1 MYEEREHVGVGEQT
15 MYNCLQCSSKF
26 KHKYSLTRHIKTNH
40 TWDEYK
46 CDKCES
52 SFGRMCVLARHKRMK
67 HTLQKCGECD
77 FVTNE
82 KYGLEHHMLGIDPT
96 ETEISIEKSALCGVN
111 MEQTFKVRTFKVVEG
126 KYPLNVLKDYDVK
139 IKKILKKMLG
149 RGKTVKSY
157 IGLKIR
163 MKKCGVDGGNIKKN
177 NIEVWFEGGIR
188 ALNSETCVSLL
199 CEVTRENIM
208 EDFEAFDEKRDGWV
222 FERVVNLQLHT
233 AEYNSTNE
241 WKYIPTPKFIDHAVV
256 NIKNEEG
263 DCCFLWS
270 IIAALSSKDRVSF
283 NDPTNIEYYKML
295 KHKENMKFGGITSP
309 IRMEDIPEWE
319 GMNDIPIAVYGVKE
333 NGENVYPLY
342 YTSRRDKEPINLLVI
357 EGEENYHYAWIM
369 NFDCLM
375 TCEERQNV
383 ERYDA
388 TYYTCQCIMYQ
399 TREEFIQPRWLLDV
413 GVSEC
418 LVGDGGEG
426 VQMDEDDELV
436 EDGIEDLLDMGSDAF
451 AHS

>member
-1 MYEEREHVGVGEQT
+1 M
-15 MYNCLQCSSKF
+15 
-26 KHKYSLTRHIKTNH
+26 
-40 TWDEYK
+40 
-46 CDKCES
+46 
-52 SFGRMCVLARHKRMK
+52 
-67 HTLQKCGECD
+67 
-77 FVTNE
+77 
-82 KYGLEHHMLGIDPT
+82 
-96 ETEISIEKSALCGVN
+96 
-111 MEQTFKVRTFKVVEG
+111 
-126 KYPLNVLKDYDVK
+126 
-139 IKKILKKMLG
+139 
-149 RGKTVKSY
+149 
-157 IGLKIR
+157 
-163 MKKCGVDGGNIKKN
+163 KCGVDGGNIKKN

-188 ALNSETCVSLL
+188 ALYSETCVSLL

-270 IIAALSSKDRVSF
+270 IIAALSSKERDCF
-283 NDPTNIEYYKML
+283 NAPTNIEYYKML
-295 KHKENMKFGGITSP
+295 KHKQNLKFDGITSP

-333 NGENVYPLY
+333 NGKKVYPLY
-342 YTSRRDKEPINLLVI
+342 YTKRRDKKPINLLVI

-375 TCEERQNV
+375 ACEKRQYAG
-383 ERYDA
+383 E
-388 TYYTCQCIMYQ
+388 YYTCQCMMYR
-399 TREEFIQPRWLLDV
+399 TREEFIQPSWLL
-413 GVSEC
+413 GGGGSEC

-426 VQMDEDDELV
+426 LQMKEGDGGLLW
-436 EDGIEDLLDMGSDAF
+436 GIEDLLDMEYDAF
-451 AHS
+451 CS